1 MAQLNTIVGALDY
14 NLEKI
19 NNAILTAN
27 QKNAD
32 LIIMP
37 ETALTSYPCED
48 LLLKNSFINETEKR
62 IWKIVELSKKV
73 STAILLTAPIIEE
86 YKSQKLIRNSA
97 MLIENGEVKKIVHK
111 KSLPNY
117 GVFDENRYFQP
128 ANTLSTIEFRGFTHS
143 ILICEDLW
151 NLKNLFMLQEQI
163 IDNVIVVNSSPFTKN
178 KHQKRIAIAKN
189 FATSLCKP
197 LLYINQIG
205 GQDSLVFDGN
215 SFAIDENGNQILQM
229 LDFEEDFK
237 IIELEKT
244 QHKITG
250 STLQN
255 TNQTKIIN
263 IFDGNNKNI
272 NIIESINCIF
282 TENQENINESIY
294 QALILGL
301 RDYITKN
308 NFKTVLLGMSGG
320 IDSAMVAT
328 IAVDAL
334 GPENVKL
341 YALPSRY
348 NSQESMD
355 DALLCAKNLDLKLNI
370 INIEKTF
377 KAITESLGDN
387 IKQSSDNKTLEN
399 IQSRIRGNLLM
410 ALANEQNALLLTTSN
425 KSELATGYGTIY
437 GDMCGAFNVLKDIY
451 KTTVYELALFRNRKK
466 CKISLYQ
473 KTSIIPENIIKKEPS
488 AELRENQKDIDSLP
502 DYKILD
508 KILELL
514 IEESFSINQVV
525 NKGFKHEIVE
535 QVAKLLL
542 ISEYKR
548 KQAPIGVKISEM
560 SFDKDRR
567 YPLTNKFF
575 F

>member
-1 MAQLNTIVGALDY
+1 MAKIKIAMAQLNTIVGALDY

-62 IWKIVELSKKV
+62 IWKIIELSKKV

-163 IDNVIVVNSSPFTKN
+163 IDNVIAVNSSPFTKN
-178 KHQKRIAIAKN
+178 KYQKRIAIAKN

-244 QHKITG
+244 QNKITG

-255 TNQTKIIN
+255 TNQTKISDSIGADCWMHPRRIN
-263 IFDGNNKNI
+263 HY
-272 NIIESINCIF
+272 
-282 TENQENINESIY
+282 T
-294 QALILGL
+294 
-301 RDYITKN
+301 
-308 NFKTVLLGMSGG
+308 
-320 IDSAMVAT
+320 
-328 IAVDAL
+328 
-334 GPENVKL
+334 
-341 YALPSRY
+341 
-348 NSQESMD
+348 
-355 DALLCAKNLDLKLNI
+355 
-370 INIEKTF
+370 
-377 KAITESLGDN
+377 
-387 IKQSSDNKTLEN
+387 
-399 IQSRIRGNLLM
+399 
-410 ALANEQNALLLTTSN
+410 
-425 KSELATGYGTIY
+425 
-437 GDMCGAFNVLKDIY
+437 
-451 KTTVYELALFRNRKK
+451 
-466 CKISLYQ
+466 
-473 KTSIIPENIIKKEPS
+473 
-488 AELRENQKDIDSLP
+488 
-502 DYKILD
+502 
-508 KILELL
+508 
-514 IEESFSINQVV
+514 
-525 NKGFKHEIVE
+525 
-535 QVAKLLL
+535 
-542 ISEYKR
+542 
-548 KQAPIGVKISEM
+548 
-560 SFDKDRR
+560 
-567 YPLTNKFF
+567 
-575 F
+575 